1 VKAEVPQLSRDY
13 ITLESESCNK
23 YGFTLPGRGHLAT
36 PERLGIIAR
45 KGEEFGFDTL
55 LTGDHILVPKNIS
68 SVYPYTEGG
77 EFPGSGSG
85 ESMEQITLLSY
96 IAGQTSKIR
105 LVTSVLIVPHRNP
118 LIAAKS
124 LATLDLLSEGRL
136 VVGVGVGWM
145 REEFQALGLP
155 PFEERGAVT
164 DEYIRAF
171 KVLWTEDDPHFQGKY
186 ISFDDISFL
195 PKPVQ
200 KPHPPIWVGGES
212 RPALRRTAELADGW
226 YPLGSNPTF
235 PMGTPEQLK
244 AGLERLA
251 GYAERFG
258 RDPSTIE
265 TIYRTHQF
273 ELLKQAAGPDRL
285 PFVGDADQ
293 IAGDIRQYQ
302 DMGVTSMIWDFLR
315 QTDDLDSMLGLMEDF
330 STQVWPKV

>member
-1 VKAEVPQLSRDY
+1 M
-13 ITLESESCNK
+13 K
-23 YGFTLPGRGHLAT
+23 YGFTLPGRGQLAT
-36 PERLGIIAR
+36 PDRLGIIAR
-45 KGEEFGFDTL
+45 KGEVFGFDTL

-124 LATLDLLSEGRL
+124 LATLDVLSGGRL

-145 REEFQALGLP
+145 REEFEALGLP

-171 KVLWTEDDPHFQGKY
+171 KVLWTEDDPHFEGKY

-251 GYAERFG
+251 GYARRFG

>member
-1 VKAEVPQLSRDY
+1 M
-13 ITLESESCNK
+13 K

-124 LATLDLLSEGRL
+124 LATLDLLSGGRL

-244 AGLERLA
+244 AGMERLA

-258 RDPSTIE
+258 RDPSNIE

>member
-1 VKAEVPQLSRDY
+1 M
-13 ITLESESCNK
+13 K

-124 LATLDLLSEGRL
+124 LATLDLLSGGRL

-200 KPHPPIWVGGES
+200 KPHPPIWDGGES

-244 AGLERLA
+244 AGMERLA

>member
-1 VKAEVPQLSRDY
+1 M
-13 ITLESESCNK
+13 K

-186 ISFDDISFL
+186 ISFDDISYL

-212 RPALRRTAELADGW
+212 RPAMRRTAELADGW